1 MDIFRPLPL
10 TPHGNKFVVFEP
22 ISFYGSWEGI
32 LVGEFISRFRS
43 STGDTQRPRNLESKV
58 ISEVC
63 KLLDVEETTNTP
75 LHPLS
80 DGHVEHYNVTVVMKV
95 FGCTI
100 FNERNV
106 WIPSYISSVLV
117 VRLNVPQT
125 ETSNGE
131 TNGDSGRSS
140 EAVPRSCF
148 EGLDFWWRG
157 D

>member
-1 MDIFRPLPL
+1 M
-10 TPHGNKFVVFEP
+10 
-22 ISFYGSWEGI
+22 
-32 LVGEFISRFRS
+32 GEFICRFRNC
-43 STGDTQRPRNLESKV
+43 TGDTQRPRNLESKV

-106 WIPSYISSVLV
+106 
-117 VRLNVPQT
+117 
-125 ETSNGE
+125 
-131 TNGDSGRSS
+131 
-140 EAVPRSCF
+140 
-148 EGLDFWWRG
+148 
-157 D
+157 